1 MDRRRYFMSKLN
13 LSGFLN
19 DLDKL
24 PFTVRLLDDSGES
37 YLIEKVLKPLL
48 ADEIVSIDDL
58 DFNKFDQTC
67 IHTLIERSEEADSSC
82 STLPL
87 YQQAVHTRPAVRSNC
102 DFV

>member
-1 MDRRRYFMSKLN
+1 MSKLN

-37 YLIEKVLKPLL
+37 YLIAKVLKPLL
-48 ADEIVSIDDL
+48 ADELVSIDNL
-58 DFNKFDQTC
+58 DFNEFDQTC
-67 IHTLIERSEEADSSC
+67 IHALIERCEEADQNC
-82 STLPL
+82 SALPL
-87 YQQAVHTRPAVRSNC
+87 YQQAVNTHPAVQSDC

>member
-1 MDRRRYFMSKLN
+1 MSKLN

-19 DLDKL
+19 DLDNL
-24 PFTVRLLDDSGES
+24 PFTVRLLDDTGES

-48 ADEIVSIDDL
+48 ADEAVSIDDL
-58 DFNKFDQTC
+58 DLNKFDQTC
-67 IHTLIERSEEADSSC
+67 IHTLIERCEEADSNC

-87 YQQAVHTRPAVRSNC
+87 YSQAVSTRPAVQSDC

>member
-1 MDRRRYFMSKLN
+1 MSKLN

-19 DLDKL
+19 DLDNL

-48 ADEIVSIDDL
+48 ADELVSIDDL

-67 IHTLIERSEEADSSC
+67 IHTLIERCEEADSNC

-87 YQQAVHTRPAVRSNC
+87 YSQAVNTHPAVQSDC

>member
-1 MDRRRYFMSKLN
+1 MSKLN

-19 DLDKL
+19 DLDNL

-37 YLIEKVLKPLL
+37 YLVEIVLKPLL
-48 ADEIVSIDDL
+48 AGKSVSIDDL
-58 DFNKFDQTC
+58 DFNKFHQTC
-67 IHTLIERSEEADSSC
+67 IHTLIERCEEADSSC

-87 YQQAVHTRPAVRSNC
+87 YSQAVNTRPAVQSDC

>member
-1 MDRRRYFMSKLN
+1 MSKLN
-13 LSGFLN
+13 LSGFFN

-48 ADEIVSIDDL
+48 ADELVSIDNL
-58 DFNKFDQTC
+58 DFNEFDQTC
-67 IHTLIERSEEADSSC
+67 IHALIERCEEADQNC
-82 STLPL
+82 SALPL
-87 YQQAVHTRPAVRSNC
+87 YQQAVNTHPAVQSDC

>member
-1 MDRRRYFMSKLN
+1 MSKLN

-37 YLIEKVLKPLL
+37 YLIKKILKPLL
-48 ADEIVSIDDL
+48 ADELVSIDDL

-67 IHTLIERSEEADSSC
+67 IHTLIERCEEADSSC

-87 YQQAVHTRPAVRSNC
+87 YQQAVNTRPAVQSDC

>member
-1 MDRRRYFMSKLN
+1 MSKLN
-13 LSGFLN
+13 LSEFLN

-24 PFTVRLLDDSGES
+24 PFAVRLLDDSGES

-48 ADEIVSIDDL
+48 ADELVSIDDL
-58 DFNKFDQTC
+58 DFNEFDQTC
-67 IHTLIERSEEADSSC
+67 IHALIERCEEADSSC

-87 YQQAVHTRPAVRSNC
+87 YSQAVNTRPAVQSDC

>member
-1 MDRRRYFMSKLN
+1 MSKLN

-48 ADEIVSIDDL
+48 AEEAVSIDDL
-58 DFNKFDQTC
+58 DFNQFDQTC
-67 IHTLIERSEEADSSC
+67 IHTLIERL
-82 STLPL
+82 STLSPRL
-87 YQQAVHTRPAVRSNC
+87 RFSTRCSRLWPV
-102 DFV
+102 

>member
-1 MDRRRYFMSKLN
+1 MSKLN

-19 DLDKL
+19 DLDNL

-37 YLIEKVLKPLL
+37 YLVEIVLKPLL
-48 ADEIVSIDDL
+48 AGKSVSIDDL

-67 IHTLIERSEEADSSC
+67 IHTLIERCEEADSSC

-87 YQQAVHTRPAVRSNC
+87 YSQAINTRPAVQSDC

>member
-1 MDRRRYFMSKLN
+1 MSKLN

-19 DLDKL
+19 DLDNL

-37 YLIEKVLKPLL
+37 YLVEIVLKPLL
-48 ADEIVSIDDL
+48 AGESVSIDDL

-67 IHTLIERSEEADSSC
+67 IHTLIERCEEADNNC
-82 STLPL
+82 SALPL
-87 YQQAVHTRPAVRSNC
+87 YQQAVNTRPAVQSDC

>member
-1 MDRRRYFMSKLN
+1 MSKLN
-13 LSGFLN
+13 LSRFLN
-19 DLDKL
+19 DLDNL

-37 YLIEKVLKPLL
+37 YLVEIVLKPLL
-48 ADEIVSIDDL
+48 AGKSVSIDDL

-67 IHTLIERSEEADSSC
+67 IHTLIERCEEADSSC

-87 YQQAVHTRPAVRSNC
+87 YSQAINTRPAVQSDC

>member
-1 MDRRRYFMSKLN
+1 MPKLD

-19 DLDKL
+19 DLNKL
-24 PFTVRLLDDSGES
+24 PSTQRLLDNLGES

-48 ADEIVSIDDL
+48 VDEAVSIDDL

-67 IHTLIERSEEADSSC
+67 IHALIERCEEADSSC

-87 YQQAVHTRPAVRSNC
+87 YQQAVNTRPVVQSDC

>member
-1 MDRRRYFMSKLN
+1 MSKLN

-19 DLDKL
+19 DLDNL

-48 ADEIVSIDDL
+48 ADELVSIDDL

-67 IHTLIERSEEADSSC
+67 IHTLIERCEEADSSC

-87 YQQAVHTRPAVRSNC
+87 YQQAVNTRPAVQSNC

>member
-1 MDRRRYFMSKLN
+1 MSKLN

-48 ADEIVSIDDL
+48 ADELLSIDDL

-67 IHTLIERSEEADSSC
+67 IHTLIERCEEADNNC
-82 STLPL
+82 SALPL
-87 YQQAVHTRPAVRSNC
+87 YQQALNTRPAVQSDC

>member
-1 MDRRRYFMSKLN
+1 MSKLN

-19 DLDKL
+19 DLDNL

-37 YLIEKVLKPLL
+37 YLVEIVLKPLL
-48 ADEIVSIDDL
+48 AGKSVSIDDL

-67 IHTLIERSEEADSSC
+67 IHTLIERCEEADSSC

-87 YQQAVHTRPAVRSNC
+87 YSQAVNTRPAVQSDC

>member
-1 MDRRRYFMSKLN
+1 MSKLN

-24 PFTVRLLDDSGES
+24 PFTVRLLDDFGES
-37 YLIEKVLKPLL
+37 YLIEKILKPLL
-48 ADEIVSIDDL
+48 ADELVSIDDL

-67 IHTLIERSEEADSSC
+67 IHTLIERCEEADSSC

-87 YQQAVHTRPAVRSNC
+87 YQQAVNTRPAVQSDC